1 MKIYLINLE
10 RSIDRRSHMLSELAK
25 FLPEIPIE
33 RALCRDIKNTDWSMP
48 EGIQPGY
55 WKSDRWALGPS
66 DIEIFRSHIDC
77 WKKISESGQIGIV
90 LEDDL
95 IFSEN
100 FQDFI
105 EILKVEKS

>member
-48 EGIQPGY
+48 
-55 WKSDRWALGPS
+55 
-66 DIEIFRSHIDC
+66 
-77 WKKISESGQIGIV
+77 
-90 LEDDL
+90 
-95 IFSEN
+95 
-100 FQDFI
+100 
-105 EILKVEKS
+105 

>member
-48 EGIQPGY
+48 EDIQPGH
-55 WKSDRWALGPS
+55 WKNDRWALGPS

-77 WKKISESGQIGIV
+77 WKKISESGSQNEAFSPLTGSHFDITSK
-90 LEDDL
+90 DL
-95 IFSEN
+95 
-100 FQDFI
+100 
-105 EILKVEKS
+105 L